1 MKEQLRDALR
11 HLEKDMADIMDV
23 LVDKC
28 TTEIIL
34 NPQRKPD
41 GSYTGYILVDQQGR
55 GLHNLVRYSEHDF
68 SVLGLT
74 VGDLVVYKSL
84 VEKNASYIERHKTF
98 RIMGNISAAT
108 AIKDN
113 CPLFWVK
120 LSTTDMH
127 YNLVQIALCLKS
139 YFGEDKIYQ
148 TDDFMLLEYAQII
161 EEHDID
167 DWVVKYNS
175 ENLSSGKLG
184 NNVFI
189 DRQLLQQK
197 PLEVIQQLIQWVNHN
212 LPSHIPFK
220 LVYTVVNSVNNEGIN
235 FIPYPQKLVKADL
248 VKMSSSRAE
257 TIMSVLASMT
267 GKFIHQK
274 SPYLEC
280 QIPYYGHRF
289 TGVIP
294 PVVAYPA
301 FCIRKHA
308 PQIFTLDDLV
318 VQGVL
323 QQSSKDTILSWI
335 SRKFNILLAGGTGS
349 GKTTL
354 ANAILHEINQ
364 LFPETRILIIEDVPE
379 LKFNTSRSIGFTV
392 GEFFSMYEALRTTL
406 RFKPDRIVMGEVRG
420 SEAYTLLKAWNTG
433 HPGGIATIHANG
445 VNEALYR
452 FESCIRDHPEATV
465 NRQEIGFTI
474 NGIISIQNV
483 TLKEI
488 VNGEFMNVVRRKVTA
503 LRQILQYDPDK
514 NVYQDV
520 VYDQEHFI

>member
-23 LVDKC
+23 LIDER

-34 NPQRKPD
+34 NPQRKAD
-41 GSYTGYILVDQQGR
+41 GSYTGYILVDQHGR

-68 SVLGLT
+68 ATPDLAT
-74 VGDLVVYKSL
+74 GDVVVYKSL
-84 VEKNASYIERHKTF
+84 TAENAFYTNHDSTSG
-98 RIMGNISAAT
+98 MSGNIGT
-108 AIKDN
+108 ANCIKDN
-113 CPLFWVK
+113 SLLFWVK
-120 LSTTDMH
+120 LCANDID
-127 YNLVQIALCLKS
+127 YNLAQIALCLKS
-139 YFGEDKIYQ
+139 YFGEGKVYQ
-148 TDDFMLLEYAQII
+148 TDDFRLLEYAQII
-161 EEHDID
+161 EECDID
-167 DWVVKYNS
+167 DWMIKCNS
-175 ENLSSGKLG
+175 ENLSRAKLSA
-184 NNVFI
+184 NVVV
-189 DRQLLQQK
+189 DRQLLQQQ
-197 PLEVIQQLIQWVNHN
+197 PFEFISILINWVNQN
-212 LPSHIPFK
+212 LPTHIPFK
-220 LVYTVVNSVNNEGIN
+220 LACTVVANLSSYDDK
-235 FIPYPQKLVKADL
+235 FIAYPPKLVKTNL

-257 TIMSVLASMT
+257 TIMSVLASIT

-274 SPYLEC
+274 NPYLEC

-318 VQGVL
+318 AQGVL
-323 QQSSKDTILSWI
+323 QKSSKETILSWI

-354 ANAILHEINQ
+354 ANAILHEINR
-364 LFPETRILIIEDVPE
+364 LFPETRMLIIEDVPE
-379 LKFNTSRSIGFTV
+379 LKFNTSRSVGFTV

-452 FESCIRDHPEATV
+452 FESCIRDHPEAAI

-483 TLKEI
+483 TVKEI
-488 VNGEFMNVVRRKVTA
+488 VKGEFMNVVKRKVTA

-520 VYDQEHFI
+520 VYDQEHFM